1 MFCLSFSADAR
12 RGIQHQNPHSVPSR
26 SLPPRFSG
34 QLTAVQVCAPSAL
47 AHLPRWLHWE
57 QLHLFQLT
65 ATAAS
70 TVGFSCRLRGVQCF
84 KTEFVLMHGCLLIGE
99 IFSLFL
105 GLALLSSG
113 CSEAAEERPLQLEV
127 GLLFSSASSL

>member
-1 MFCLSFSADAR
+1 M
-12 RGIQHQNPHSVPSR
+12 
-26 SLPPRFSG
+26 
-34 QLTAVQVCAPSAL
+34 
-47 AHLPRWLHWE
+47 

-65 ATAAS
+65 AAAAS
-70 TVGFSCRLRGVQCF
+70 TVGFSCWLRGVQCF
-84 KTEFVLMHGCLLIGE
+84 ETEFLLMHGCLLVGE
-99 IFSLFL
+99 ILSLFL